1 MLINENE
8 NDVKEKIINLKKSFL
23 LALKDFKKNY
33 VNYNSNDNVD
43 EYKNIF
49 FTSKHQLQEM
59 NSQLYDLTEQMKKK
73 ILFNDTK
80 NQNELKSLSESKKA
94 YNITIDELQNTRDK
108 SRASNLLNDDYKEMY
123 DKQFYEN
130 FQLILGIILLSF
142 ITYKMKNI

>member
-23 LALKDFKKNY
+23 FALIDFKKNY
-33 VNYNSNDNVD
+33 VNYNLNDDVD

-49 FTSKHQLQEM
+49 FTSKHQLQEI
-59 NSQLYDLTEQMKKK
+59 NSYLYDLTEQMKKK
-73 ILFNDTK
+73 ILSNNTT
-80 NQNELKSLSESKKA
+80 NQNELKSLSESKKV
-94 YNITIDELQNTRDK
+94 YNITIDELQHASDK

-123 DKQFYEN
+123 DKEFYKN

-142 ITYKMKNI
+142 MTYKMKNI